1 MILNFNQDEDRQ
13 RREVETAKQGK
24 ARRRAKKDISLP
36 MLGWALGTAHDPDR
50 LSPLPHP
57 PSRVRSGACTLPF
70 NSSDSLFILLLPS
83 SSSQLRSATVA
94 TVISRGQRSNSR
106 EIAREEDSKRER
118 EREREN
124 RHPNP
129 L

>member
-57 PSRVRSGACTLPF
+57 PSRVRSGACILLV

-83 SSSQLRSATVA
+83 SSSSQLRSATVA
-94 TVISRGQRSNSR
+94 TVKGRGQRSNSR

-118 EREREN
+118 EN
-124 RHPNP
+124 RHPNSRS